1 MVFSKHSAGL
11 SFQCAIALTP
21 LIDMLAIIGEFL
33 SCSMDAGFVLALPLH
48 HGDLG
53 SVGVSI
59 KDHVAILVAWPC
71 IVLLL
76 KVNICKQYLPLRRR
90 AAVHATLRNIND
102 CALYFLVSAVS

>member
-1 MVFSKHSAGL
+1 MG
-11 SFQCAIALTP
+11 P
-21 LIDMLAIIGEFL
+21 LKGGWQNMQLKL
-33 SCSMDAGFVLALPLH
+33 MRT
-48 HGDLG
+48 
-53 SVGVSI
+53 
-59 KDHVAILVAWPC
+59 C